1 MPVTSASPERVTIR
15 TMVISFLVS
24 VPVLSE
30 QMTDVDPS
38 VSTDD
43 SFFTIARWAAM
54 RCTPSASTTDR
65 IAGSPSGTAATAID
79 TPSSNT
85 STRSRADSEVRGEQH
100 RRHHHRGDGDHRQPQ
115 QAPEPRDLPL
125 QRRRLLHRAR
135 RAAPAICP
143 ISVCMPVAVTT
154 ARPTPWLT
162 AVPL

>member
-1 MPVTSASPERVTIR
+1 MR

-30 QMTDVDPS
+30 QMTEVDPS

-43 SFFTIARWAAM
+43 SFFTIARWAAI
-54 RCTPSASTTDR
+54 RCTPSASTTDK
-65 IAGSPSGTAATAID
+65 IAGNPSGTAATAID

-85 STRSRADSEVRGEQH
+85 FTTSCPDCTLEVTSTAETTTAAIPTTASPSKRPSRAISCCSGVGSSTVR
-100 RRHHHRGDGDHRQPQ
+100 
-115 QAPEPRDLPL
+115 ASS
-125 QRRRLLHRAR
+125 
-135 RAAPAICP
+135 PAMCP
-143 ISVCMPVAVTT
+143 ISVRIPVAVTT

>member
-1 MPVTSASPERVTIR
+1 MPVTSASPERVTTR

-43 SFFTIARWAAM
+43 SFFTIARRAAI

-65 IAGSPSGTAATAID
+65 IAGNPSGTAATAID

-85 STRSRADSEVRGEQH
+85 STRWPADSESEVISTAPTTTAAMATTTSPSSRPSRAISRCSGVGSSTVR
-100 RRHHHRGDGDHRQPQ
+100 
-115 QAPEPRDLPL
+115 ASS
-125 QRRRLLHRAR
+125 
-135 RAAPAICP
+135 PAICP
-143 ISVCMPVAVTT
+143 ISVCIPVAVTT